1 MRLASHAEGY
11 ARELAHSDEIGHRVD
26 GSTPAG
32 RCDGF
37 GGIFENVVRVSVRG
51 RPDRVARRAVEWW
64 TGSDAHLDNLLQHDL
79 SHSGVGVWLYH
90 GDAYAV
96 HDLAR
101 EKKGS
106 AGVLG
111 WITA

>member
-1 MRLASHAEGY
+1 MLANWPTATRSAT
-11 ARELAHSDEIGHRVD
+11 
-26 GSTPAG
+26 GST
-32 RCDGF
+32 
-37 GGIFENVVRVSVRG
+37 
-51 RPDRVARRAVEWW
+51 ARRRPGGATGSGDRSRTSCGCRFAAAPIASPAEPVEWW